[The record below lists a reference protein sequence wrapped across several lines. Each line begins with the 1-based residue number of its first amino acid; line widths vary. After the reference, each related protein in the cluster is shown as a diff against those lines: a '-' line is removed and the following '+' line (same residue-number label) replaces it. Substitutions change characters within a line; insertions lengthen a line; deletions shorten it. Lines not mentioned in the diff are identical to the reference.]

1 MRDGVIFPMRL
12 LVIEMLERSHVLSSE
27 PERDEGIT
35 VIDGVQISA
44 VKELLDVMLDDWNLS
59 HCCIVRSSG
68 WKICARPKG
77 EYIFILSVLEGVRIY
92 IDKSIFVNERRVEKF
107 LSWF

>member
-1 MRDGVIFPMRL
+1 MVFPMRL

-59 HCCIVRSSG
+59 HGCIMRSSS
-68 WKICARPKG
+68 WKVCARSKS
-77 EYIFILSVLEGVRIY
+77 EYILILSVLEGVRID
-92 IDKSIFVNERRVEKF
+92 ID
-107 LSWF
+107 